1 LRSRLLRLG
10 GRRFAVFEALHQ
22 LDAGPA
28 EGSGDALKEHH
39 ARALSGLDPGDPR
52 LIGARGQSYRLLAHL
67 QLFAAFAD
75 DFAKGTLRVGASHNV
90 GASMVRVQT
99 AMRFRIGLPTAGRGR
114 GGQPSMTLTLERLTE
129 DGTQAELE
137 SIYRKLRPR
146 PNGPGHDAVRDHQRA
161 RLYAAMIDT
170 LPARGYEATNITEL
184 CKRAHVS
191 TKSAYQLFGN
201 KQGYFLATYDHVVD
215 CAVNRIGTAYARGG
229 GWRER
234 LRRAF
239 VEFAD
244 LVVEEPNAARL
255 VLVELLG
262 VDAGPALA
270 EPTERTRAVVRRME
284 GTRGVFE
291 RMVGASFSEAPG
303 GVRLPRLVTKGIVC
317 GVERIT
323 RQRLLAGGIEELPEL
338 ADELLDWALS
348 YSSAEV
354 ARLSELAPAPP
365 RARPPVRAR
374 ARNERA
380 RVLSAAASLAAS
392 NGYTSLTPVQITE
405 RAGTSLTT
413 FNAMYPSVEQ
423 CFLAAL
429 DRLGLEA
436 LVCAAEGSQATH
448 DRLARV
454 HKGIAALMDRVA
466 DDPVLRRVA
475 FVEVFAVGPA
485 GIDRREQLLHRFSA
499 LLTDTLPAD
508 LQASELIVEAIVGAI
523 WGLVHHHVVH
533 GAAHRLPD
541 LTHEATYLALAP
553 LVGPAQALETILADP
568 ILDDL
573 EGDSRGQANSLDDR
587 VLVN

>member
-1 LRSRLLRLG
+1 
-10 GRRFAVFEALHQ
+10 
-22 LDAGPA
+22 
-28 EGSGDALKEHH
+28 
-39 ARALSGLDPGDPR
+39 
-52 LIGARGQSYRLLAHL
+52 
-67 QLFAAFAD
+67 
-75 DFAKGTLRVGASHNV
+75 
-90 GASMVRVQT
+90 
-99 AMRFRIGLPTAGRGR
+99 
-114 GGQPSMTLTLERLTE
+114 
-129 DGTQAELE
+129 
-137 SIYRKLRPR
+137 
-146 PNGPGHDAVRDHQRA
+146 
-161 RLYAAMIDT
+161 
-170 LPARGYEATNITEL
+170 
-184 CKRAHVS
+184 
-191 TKSAYQLFGN
+191 
-201 KQGYFLATYDHVVD
+201 
-215 CAVNRIGTAYARGG
+215 
-229 GWRER
+229 
-234 LRRAF
+234 
-239 VEFAD
+239 
-244 LVVEEPNAARL
+244 
-255 VLVELLG
+255 
-262 VDAGPALA
+262 
-270 EPTERTRAVVRRME
+270 
-284 GTRGVFE
+284 
-291 RMVGASFSEAPG
+291 
-303 GVRLPRLVTKGIVC
+303 VTKGIVC

-354 ARLSELAPAPP
+354 ARLSELAPAPL

-380 RVLSAAASLAAS
+380 RVLGAAASLAAS

-454 HKGIAALMDRVA
+454 A
-466 DDPVLRRVA
+466 DDSVLRRVA

-508 LQASELIVEAIVGAI
+508 VQASELVVEAIVGAI

-553 LVGPAQALETILADP
+553 LIGAAQALETILAADP

-573 EGDSRGQANSLDDR
+573 EGDSRGQANSLMTG
-587 VLVN
+587 LS

>member
-1 LRSRLLRLG
+1 MHHTPRYSFEAGLQGMTQSAVVGGTAPPHPALPNGKLQR
-10 GRRFAVFEALHQ
+10 GRRKVDGLSKEQVAAHQ
-22 LDAGPA
+22 
-28 EGSGDALKEHH
+28 
-39 ARALSGLDPGDPR
+39 RMR
-52 LIGARGQSYRLLAHL
+52 LYGAMIELAGARGYTATTTAALSRL
-67 QLFAAFAD
+67 
-75 DFAKGTLRVGASHNV
+75 
-90 GASMVRVQT
+90 
-99 AMRFRIGLPTAGRGR
+99 
-114 GGQPSMTLTLERLTE
+114 
-129 DGTQAELE
+129 
-137 SIYRKLRPR
+137 
-146 PNGPGHDAVRDHQRA
+146 
-161 RLYAAMIDT
+161 AAMSKQDMYKRFPT
-170 LPARGYEATNITEL
+170 KEA
-184 CKRAHVS
+184 
-191 TKSAYQLFGN
+191 
-201 KQGYFLATYDHVVD
+201 YFLATYDYIVRSAVD
-215 CAVNRIGTAYARGG
+215 RIGAAYARGG

-262 VDAGPALA
+262 VGAGPALA

-284 GTRGVFE
+284 RTRGVFE

-303 GVRLPRLVTKGIVC
+303 GVRLPPLVTKGIVC

-338 ADELLDWALS
+338 VDELLDWALS

-354 ARLSELAPAPP
+354 ARLSELAPAPL
-365 RARPPVRAR
+365 RARRPVRAR

-454 HKGIAALMDRVA
+454 HRGIAALMDRVA
-466 DDPVLRRVA
+466 DDSVLRRVA

-508 LQASELIVEAIVGAI
+508 VQAPELVVEAIVGAI

-553 LVGPAQALETILADP
+553 LIGAAQALETILADP

-587 VLVN
+587 VVVTNAR

>member
-1 LRSRLLRLG
+1 
-10 GRRFAVFEALHQ
+10 
-22 LDAGPA
+22 
-28 EGSGDALKEHH
+28 
-39 ARALSGLDPGDPR
+39 
-52 LIGARGQSYRLLAHL
+52 
-67 QLFAAFAD
+67 
-75 DFAKGTLRVGASHNV
+75 
-90 GASMVRVQT
+90 MVRVQT
-99 AMRFRIGLPTAGRGR
+99 AMRFRIGLPIACRGH

-129 DGTQAELE
+129 PDTLVWP
-137 SIYRKLRPR
+137 KP
-146 PNGPGHDAVRDHQRA
+146 
-161 RLYAAMIDT
+161 LYAKLPGGRRSTDGLSKDEVAADQRRRLRGAMIEAVDQHGYQKT
-170 LPARGYEATNITEL
+170 TAREVCRLAGVSERSFYE
-184 CKRAHVS
+184 
-191 TKSAYQLFGN
+191 LFDK
-201 KQGYFLATYDHVVD
+201 KQGCFLATYDYIVRS
-215 CAVNRIGTAYARGG
+215 AVERIGAAYAGERD
-229 GWRER
+229 WRER

-239 VEFAD
+239 LEFAD
-244 LVVEEPNAARL
+244 LVVEQPNAARL
-255 VLVELLG
+255 VIVEVLG
-262 VDAGPALA
+262 IGAGPALA

-284 GTRGVFE
+284 HTRGVFE

-303 GVRLPRLVTKGIVC
+303 GVRLPPLVTKGIVC

-354 ARLSELAPAPP
+354 ARLSELAPAPL

-380 RVLSAAASLAAS
+380 RVLGAAASLAAS

-466 DDPVLRRVA
+466 DDSVLRRVA

-508 LQASELIVEAIVGAI
+508 VQASELVVEAIVGAI

-553 LVGPAQALETILADP
+553 LIGAAQALETILAADP

-573 EGDSRGQANSLDDR
+573 EGDSRGQANSLMTG
-587 VLVN
+587 LS